1 MHAPNKQ
8 DQEKEKWYS
17 GSSSIL
23 CASHRHATSG
33 KHQHEVN
40 SQAVQELIIY
50 SVLVPSGYFPSLY
63 EVGIFFNAFL
73 IPCEVGIFFNAF
85 LIPCSISINEFN
97 VFTIFFSPLLSA
109 TLICEWKIFITSKQV
124 LNKAISPNQNPIPS
138 ISNGCTEYYTSVFFS
153 STGKETACTIP
164 QVQVALFIRCR
175 KIIRTTPT
183 SNIMNLVV
191 PLGHGTIWK
200 KENKETD
207 EKCSFCIQT

>member
-1 MHAPNKQ
+1 MDILHVLREAWLCGTLLAKWVGHHSILKWTHDAPLVRMHAPNKQ

-63 EVGIFFNAFL
+63 
-73 IPCEVGIFFNAF
+73 EVGIFFNAF

-138 ISNGCTEYYTSVFFS
+138 ISNGCTEYYTSVFFLLLA
-153 STGKETACTIP
+153 KKLH
-164 QVQVALFIRCR
+164 VLF
-175 KIIRTTPT
+175 
-183 SNIMNLVV
+183 
-191 PLGHGTIWK
+191 H
-200 KENKETD
+200 
-207 EKCSFCIQT
+207 KCKLPCS